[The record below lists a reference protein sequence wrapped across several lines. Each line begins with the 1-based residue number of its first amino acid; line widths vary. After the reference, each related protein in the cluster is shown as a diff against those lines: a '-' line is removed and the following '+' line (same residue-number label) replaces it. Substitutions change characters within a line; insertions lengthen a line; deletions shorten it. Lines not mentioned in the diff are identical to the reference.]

1 MFVVD
6 VGVSTYEVAYA
17 DGTFTAKSKQ
27 PDGKPFEDGV
37 IALAEMAF
45 FEAQKKAEYMP
56 SVGMVEFYTAQEMGI
71 EMDEPQLDS
80 EAGVIY

>member
-1 MFVVD
+1 MFVVE

-17 DGTFTAKSKQ
+17 DGTFTAKSQQ
-27 PDGKPFEDGV
+27 PYGKPFEDGV
-37 IALAEMAF
+37 IALAEIAF

-56 SVGMVEFYTAQEMGI
+56 SVEMIEYYTAQEMGVDM
-71 EMDEPQLDS
+71 EQPELDS

>member
-1 MFVVD
+1 MFVVE
-6 VGVSTYEVAYA
+6 VGIGTYKVAYV
-17 DGTFTAKSKQ
+17 DGAFTAKSKQ

-45 FEAQKKAEYMP
+45 FEAQKKTEYMP
-56 SVGMVEFYTAQEMGI
+56 SVGMIEFYTAQEMGI
-71 EMDEPQLDS
+71 KMEQPELDS